1 MKIAMIGS
9 GYVGLTSGP
18 CLAKVGHDVI
28 CVDNDA
34 SRIDVLN
41 RGEVPIYE
49 PGLPEI
55 IAETVKAGRLRF
67 IYFAAGGNNQRQNV
81 IQNWVVSHCRN
92 VNRFNAQTSNFGNP
106 DGTGGAPGGM
116 GPAGGPGGVRD

>member
-1 MKIAMIGS
+1 MIGS
-9 GYVGLTSGP
+9 GYVGLTSGA

-34 SRIDVLN
+34 SRIEVLN

-55 IAETVKAGRLRF
+55 IAEMRAARRLQFTTDIR
-67 IYFAAGGNNQRQNV
+67 AAVRT
-81 IQNWVVSHCRN
+81 ISIWSM
-92 VNRFNAQTSNFGNP
+92 TSW
-106 DGTGGAPGGM
+106 
-116 GPAGGPGGVRD
+116 